1 VPDSYLS
8 IAAIASDPYMSE
20 RVRACAA
27 QQSELG
33 SVDIDEP
40 IAWTASERYVW
51 AASPG
56 WGEAW
61 SYAIETHPP
70 DPPDEFGNTTVY
82 EPGKDDTV
90 ITDGQILATVQAL
103 APAGSGKS

>member
-56 WGEAW
+56 WGE
-61 SYAIETHPP
+61 
-70 DPPDEFGNTTVY
+70 
-82 EPGKDDTV
+82 
-90 ITDGQILATVQAL
+90 
-103 APAGSGKS
+103 GSRWRRASRWDLRVSS